1 MRYKMGLGVA
11 GLLVLAGTLTALSL
25 MMGLPGTAAAGD
37 STEPSEAA
45 AGDFTEPPEAHAEC
59 LDDENGTMMADMG
72 EVMDEATAQSMVEHM
87 TEMHPG
93 DQDMDGS
100 HEGMMEGGGH
110 MDGSMGGGDHPMH

>member
-1 MRYKMGLGVA
+1 MRYKMGLGVT

-37 STEPSEAA
+37 ATEAPA
-45 AGDFTEPPEAHAEC
+45 THAEC
-59 LDDENGTMMADMG
+59 LGDEHGAMMAGMG
-72 EVMDEATAQSMVEHM
+72 EVMDEATAQSMVVHM

-93 DQDMDGS
+93 EQDMDGS

-110 MDGSMGGGDHPMH
+110 MGGSMGTG